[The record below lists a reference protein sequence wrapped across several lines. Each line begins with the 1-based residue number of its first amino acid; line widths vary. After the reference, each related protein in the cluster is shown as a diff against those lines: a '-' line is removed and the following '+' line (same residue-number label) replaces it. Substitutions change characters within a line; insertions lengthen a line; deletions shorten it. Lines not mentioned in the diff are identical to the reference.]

1 MTHSG
6 NHLPF
11 MCFGHVG
18 WAQRGLPVALGSTG
32 RLWPHVQLAAGWV
45 FPGVMRVAGPY
56 LFSSS
61 SLAPTQSQDGGL
73 RVSKCR
79 KKEDKQQALSKSL
92 SCSLLS
98 HQSKQPYGQAPCV
111 GGGLHQGYEYL
122 GWGRGAHFCSHFC
135 KHFTI
140 LPGRISEGALPWQME

>member
-1 MTHSG
+1 MVLSFAAEQDLVTHSG

-32 RLWPHVQLAAGWV
+32 RLWPHVQLAVGWV
-45 FPGVMRVAGPY
+45 LPGVMRVAGPY

-92 SCSLLS
+92 CHARYCL
-98 HQSKQPYGQAPCV
+98 
-111 GGGLHQGYEYL
+111 
-122 GWGRGAHFCSHFC
+122 
-135 KHFTI
+135 
-140 LPGRISEGALPWQME
+140 ISRSNHMVKPHV

>member
-1 MTHSG
+1 MPQPMVLSFAAEQDLVTHSG

-18 WAQRGLPVALGSTG
+18 WAQQGLPVALGSTG
-32 RLWPHVQLAAGWV
+32 RLWPHVQLAVGWV
-45 FPGVMRVAGPY
+45 LPGVMRVARPY

-61 SLAPTQSQDGGL
+61 SPAPTQSQDGGPTQSQDGGL

-92 SCSLLS
+92 CHARYCLIS
-98 HQSKQPYGQAPCV
+98 QSN
-111 GGGLHQGYEYL
+111 
-122 GWGRGAHFCSHFC
+122 
-135 KHFTI
+135 
-140 LPGRISEGALPWQME
+140 QMVKPPV